1 MRDLMETQAM
11 NKDSFSL
18 RSRLPD
24 GGTPALN
31 YWGVDSE
38 TGKLLDV
45 LVGPIDNFKAILP
58 TNSMNKKMIRDG
70 IRLDVEGARS
80 QYQDVLDCYRDF
92 GATIHITPPDP
103 YLPLQ
108 IWARDGSY
116 MTPRGMII
124 GQMAQWW
131 RRGEY
136 GPVMDFCAQQNI
148 PIYEKVTAGCAEG
161 GDFMMIRPDLAVMGY
176 AGDRSQEEGALQ
188 VKDWLNKEGVE
199 VFLYSFDSHFV
210 HADVTIVMLTDNL
223 AAAVTDVVDPA
234 LIAMLKSRGIR
245 VIDVPYC
252 KAMQLGC
259 NVMSMGNDTVLLP
272 KQNQFLVEACKAEGL
287 KVYDPDVSCITV
299 VGGGIH
305 CMSLA
310 LRRERFGNG
319 G

>member
-1 MRDLMETQAM
+1 M
-11 NKDSFSL
+11 NLKNNDTDIFSL
-18 RSRLPD
+18 RTRRHE

-38 TGKLLDV
+38 SGKLLDV
-45 LVGPIDNFKAILP
+45 LVGPIDYCTAILP
-58 TNSMNKKMIRDG
+58 TNSMNKKMIREG
-70 IRLDVEGARS
+70 VKLDVEGARS
-80 QYQDVLDCYRDF
+80 QYQEVLDCYRDF
-92 GATIHITPPDP
+92 GVKVHITPSDP

-116 MTPRGMII
+116 MTPWGMIV
-124 GQMAQWW
+124 GQMSQWW

-136 GPVMDFCAQQNI
+136 GPVMDFCAQSNI

-176 AGDRSQEEGALQ
+176 SGDRSQEEGALQ
-188 VKDWLNKEGVE
+188 IKDWLNKEGVE

-210 HADVTIVMLTDNL
+210 HADVTIVMLTDDL

-234 LIAMLKSRGIR
+234 LIDLLKARGIR

-259 NVMSMGNDTVLLP
+259 NVMSMGAETVLLP

-310 LRRERFGNG
+310 LRRESYSG
-319 G
+319 GR